1 MNAKLDKNLKALITI
16 KSDLVKARDLIDYE
30 VDEIDSDEITESFN
44 IFANSTTELAKL
56 IVVERVN
63 NKAIYKQLLEDIDCA
78 GKSLTMYDWDE
89 RLKNYVESL
98 ETEIRYIE
106 S

>member
-1 MNAKLDKNLKALITI
+1 MNTNIATNLKALIQI
-16 KSDLVKARDLIDYE
+16 KNDLIKAKDLIDYD
-30 VDEIDSDEITESFN
+30 VDETDSDKISESFHV
-44 IFANSTTELAKL
+44 FQYSANELAKL